1 VGGRPVG
8 LVSTELT
15 RLRQTER
22 WIAWVR
28 LLGVPF
34 AILEVGIISADYPPG
49 YERWAW
55 IVTAALAVGA
65 PAIWLLARRDLGL
78 AAHKALGFAALS
90 FDTVVIAS
98 FVVIYYAY
106 EPDTPVRQ
114 IMMLPVVEA
123 AVRYGVLGGVLLPL
137 VLAPFLAWGEA
148 LRADRYNRDFS
159 ADAIT
164 LPLGIEILV
173 GLIVGWLAARL
184 HREAE
189 TAETRA
195 AEAEELRDRLGRRA
209 DQLEAVNRVA
219 RALGS
224 SLDQDEALSQFL
236 REVNNVFDFDR
247 LALVLVEGDDALVM
261 ANSGRG
267 HEALFPRGTTRPI
280 AGSVVQDVL
289 GNRQT
294 VVRGDMAENPRYPEE
309 RELATLGLQSR
320 VVAPLTLGG
329 EILGILSVSREKPHA
344 FSEDEVELTTLL
356 ARQLAAAVQN
366 IRMYTAE
373 RNAAEELRR
382 LSALRADFVSLVSH
396 ELRAPM
402 AAVIG
407 CASTLRARWR
417 ELSPDQR
424 ESFLALIEQETG
436 RLSSLLGDVLDTSR
450 IEAGTFSYTFGDV
463 DVGDLVRET
472 ASMIEVATDEVTV
485 TSQVVD
491 PLPTV
496 RGDRDR
502 LRQLLLNLLSNAAKY
517 TVSGDTIE
525 VRATAEDS
533 SVVLSVEDHGPGIAA
548 GQQRLVFEKFGR
560 VNSGG
565 RSKPGA
571 GLGLFIARSIAEAH
585 GGTVDV
591 RSDPGAGATFT
602 VRLPIAGVVEE
613 G

>member
-1 VGGRPVG
+1 VGGRPADV
-8 LVSTELT
+8 VSNELT
-15 RLRQTER
+15 RLRNSER

-28 LLGVPF
+28 LLSVPF
-34 AILEVGIISADYPPG
+34 AVVEVGFLSSGYPLG
-49 YERWAW
+49 YERLAW
-55 IVTAALAVGA
+55 VITVVLGVGA
-65 PAIWLLARRDLGL
+65 VVVWFLARRDLGL
-78 AAHKALGFAALS
+78 AAQKGLGFAALTL
-90 FDTVVIAS
+90 DTAVVGS
-98 FVVIYYAY
+98 FVVLYYAY

-123 AVRYGVLGGVLLPL
+123 AVRYGVLGGVLLPI

-173 GLIVGWLAARL
+173 GLIVGWLATRL
-184 HREAE
+184 RREAE
-189 TAETRA
+189 TAERRA
-195 AEAEELRDRLGRRA
+195 SEAEELRDRLGRRA
-209 DQLEAVNRVA
+209 DQLEAVNRVS

-224 SLDQDEALSQFL
+224 SLDQDRALSRFL
-236 REVNNVFDFDR
+236 PEVSGVFEFDR
-247 LALVLVEGDDALVM
+247 LAIVIADGDDALVM
-261 ANSGRG
+261 ANSGRA
-267 HEALFPRGTTRPI
+267 HDSLFPRGTTRAI

-289 GNRQT
+289 ANGQT
-294 VVRGDMAENPRYPEE
+294 VVRGDMGENPRYPEE
-309 RELATLGLQSR
+309 RELAALGLESR
-320 VVAPLTLGG
+320 VVAPLTLGR
-329 EILGILSVSREKPHA
+329 EILGILSVSREKPDA
-344 FSEDEVELTTLL
+344 FTEDEVELTTLL
-356 ARQLAAAVQN
+356 ARQLAAAVEN

-417 ELSPDQR
+417 ELSPEQR

-436 RLSSLLGDVLDTSR
+436 RLSSLVGDVLDSSR

-463 DVGDLVRET
+463 DLADLVRET
-472 ASMIEVATDEVTV
+472 ASMIEMATDEVTV
-485 TSQVVD
+485 TSKVVE

-525 VRATAEDS
+525 VRAAAEDS

-548 GQQRLVFEKFGR
+548 DQQRLVFEKFGR

-585 GGTVDV
+585 GGTLDM
-591 RSDPGAGATFT
+591 RSDLGAGATFT
-602 VRLPIAGVVEE
+602 VRLPVAGS

>member
-1 VGGRPVG
+1 VNH
-8 LVSTELT
+8 ELA
-15 RLRQTER
+15 RLQQTER

-28 LLGVPF
+28 LLSVPF
-34 AILEVGIISADYPPG
+34 AVVEVGFLSADYPPG

-55 IVTAALAVGA
+55 IITAVLGVCAVAL
-65 PAIWLLARRDLGL
+65 WFLAQRDLGS
-78 AAHKALGFAALS
+78 AAQKALGFGALAL
-90 FDTVVIAS
+90 DTAVVAS
-98 FVVIYYAY
+98 FVVLYYAY
-106 EPDTPVRQ
+106 EPDTAVRQ

-123 AVRYGVLGGVLLPL
+123 AVRYGVVGGVLLPI

-159 ADAIT
+159 VDAIT
-164 LPLGIEILV
+164 LPLGVEILV
-173 GLIVGWLAARL
+173 GLIVGWLATRL
-184 HREAE
+184 RREAE

-195 AEAEELRDRLGRRA
+195 GEAEELRDRLGRRA

-224 SLDQDEALSQFL
+224 SLDQDRALSRFL
-236 REVNNVFDFDR
+236 PEVSNVFEFDR
-247 LALVLVEGDDALVM
+247 LAIVLAEGDDAIVM
-261 ANSGRG
+261 ANAGRG
-267 HEALFPRGTTRPI
+267 HDSLFPRGSARPL
-280 AGSVVQDVL
+280 AGTVVQDVL
-289 GNRQT
+289 ANGQT

-309 RELATLGLQSR
+309 RELAAIGMESR
-320 VVAPLTLGG
+320 VVAPLTLGA
-329 EILGILSVSREKPHA
+329 EILGILSVCREQPNA
-344 FSEDEVELTTLL
+344 FSDDEAELITLL

-366 IRMYTAE
+366 IRLYTAE
-373 RNAAEELRR
+373 RSAAEELRR

-417 ELSPDQR
+417 ELSGEQR

-436 RLSSLLGDVLDTSR
+436 RLSGLVGDVLDTSR

-472 ASMIEVATDEVTV
+472 ASVIEVATDEVTV
-485 TSQVVD
+485 AAQVVE

-496 RGDRDR
+496 PGDRDR

-525 VRATAEDS
+525 VRAAAEDTS
-533 SVVLSVEDHGPGIAA
+533 IVLSVADHGPGIAPE
-548 GQQRLVFEKFGR
+548 QQRLVFEKFGR

-585 GGTVDV
+585 GGTLDL

-602 VRLPIAGVVEE
+602 VRLPVSGSA
-613 G
+613 

>member
-1 VGGRPVG
+1 MSD
-8 LVSTELT
+8 LL
-15 RLRQTER
+15 RLRSTER
-22 WIAWVR
+22 WIARVR
-28 LLGVPF
+28 LLAVPF
-34 AILEVGIISADYPPG
+34 AVVEVGFLSHDYPPG

-55 IVTAALAVGA
+55 LVTAVFGVGA
-65 PAIWLLARRDLGL
+65 IAAWFVAHRDLAL
-78 AAHKALGFAALS
+78 RQQKILGFAALAL
-90 FDTVVIAS
+90 DTMVVAS

-114 IMMLPVVEA
+114 IMMLPVIEA
-123 AVRYGVLGGVLLPL
+123 AVRYGILGGVLLPL
-137 VLAPFLAWGEA
+137 ALAPFLAIGEV
-148 LRADRYNRDFS
+148 LRADRYDRSFS

-173 GLIVGWLAARL
+173 GLIVGWLATRL
-184 HREAE
+184 RREAE
-189 TAETRA
+189 TAEARA

-224 SLDQDEALSQFL
+224 SLDHEEALGRFL
-236 REVNNVFDFDR
+236 PEVSSVFEFDR
-247 LALVLVEGDDALVM
+247 LAIVLVEGEDAFVM
-261 ANSGRG
+261 ANSGRA
-267 HEALFPRGTTRPI
+267 EDSLFARGTSRPV
-280 AGSVVQDVL
+280 AGSVVQEIVE
-289 GNRQT
+289 GGQT
-294 VVRGDMAENPRYPEE
+294 IVRGDMAENPLYPEE
-309 RELATLGLQSR
+309 RELASIGLQSR
-320 VVAPLTLGG
+320 VVAPLTVGG
-329 EILGILSVSREKPHA
+329 ETLGMLSVSRARADA
-344 FSEDEVELTTLL
+344 FAEDEVELTTLL

-366 IRMYTAE
+366 IRTYTAE

-417 ELSPDQR
+417 ELSPEQR

-436 RLSSLLGDVLDTSR
+436 RLSTVVGDVLDTSR
-450 IEAGTFSYTFGDV
+450 IEAGTFTYAFGDV
-463 DVGDLVRET
+463 DLAELVRET
-472 ASMIEVATDEVTV
+472 ASMIEVATDEVKV
-485 TSQVVD
+485 SPKVVE
-491 PLPTV
+491 PLPPV

-517 TVSGDTIE
+517 TVSGDEIE
-525 VRATAEDS
+525 VRASAEEAAL
-533 SVVLSVEDHGPGIAA
+533 VLSVEDHGPGIAPEE
-548 GQQRLVFEKFGR
+548 QRLVFEKFGR

-585 GGTVDV
+585 GGTLDV
-591 RSDPGAGATFT
+591 RSDAGAGATFIL
-602 VRLPIAGVVEE
+602 RLPVP
-613 G
+613 

>member
-1 VGGRPVG
+1 MRD
-8 LVSTELT
+8 LL
-15 RLRQTER
+15 RLRGTER
-22 WIAWVR
+22 WIARVR
-28 LLGVPF
+28 LLAVPF
-34 AILEVGIISADYPPG
+34 AVVEVGFLSHDYPPG

-55 IVTAALAVGA
+55 LVTAVFGVGA
-65 PAIWLLARRDLGL
+65 IAVWL
-78 AAHKALGFAALS
+78 AAHRDLALRQQKILGFAALAL
-90 FDTVVIAS
+90 DTLVVAS
-98 FVVIYYAY
+98 YVVIYYAY

-123 AVRYGVLGGVLLPL
+123 AVRYGILGGVLLP
-137 VLAPFLAWGEA
+137 VALAPFLAIGEV
-148 LRADRYNRDFS
+148 LRADRYDRSFS

-173 GLIVGWLAARL
+173 GLIVGWLATRL
-184 HREAE
+184 RREAR
-189 TAETRA
+189 TAEARA

-224 SLDQDEALSQFL
+224 SLDREEALGRFL
-236 REVNNVFDFDR
+236 PEVSSVFEFDR
-247 LALVLVEGDDALVM
+247 LAIVLVEGEDAFVM
-261 ANSGRG
+261 ANSGRA
-267 HEALFPRGTTRPI
+267 EDSLFARGTSRPV
-280 AGSVVQDVL
+280 AGSVLQDIVE
-289 GNRQT
+289 GGQT
-294 VVRGDMAENPRYPEE
+294 IVRGDMAENPLYPEE
-309 RELATLGLQSR
+309 RDLAAIGLQSR
-320 VVAPLTLGG
+320 VVAPLTVGG
-329 EILGILSVSREKPHA
+329 ETLGMLSVSRARADA

-366 IRMYTAE
+366 IRTYTAE

-417 ELSPDQR
+417 ELSPEQR

-436 RLSSLLGDVLDTSR
+436 RLSTVVGDVLDTSR
-450 IEAGTFSYTFGDV
+450 IEAGTFSYSFGDV
-463 DVGDLVRET
+463 DLAELVRET
-472 ASMIEVATDEVTV
+472 ASMIEVASDEVKV
-485 TSQVVD
+485 NPRVVEH
-491 PLPTV
+491 LPPV
-496 RGDRDR
+496 HGDRDR

-517 TVSGDTIE
+517 TVSGDEID
-525 VRATAEDS
+525 VRASAEEEA
-533 SVVLSVEDHGPGIAA
+533 VVLSVEDHGPGIAPEE
-548 GQQRLVFEKFGR
+548 QRLVFEKFGR

-585 GGTVDV
+585 GGTLDV
-591 RSDPGAGATFT
+591 RSDAGAGATFIL
-602 VRLPIAGVVEE
+602 RLPVR
-613 G
+613 

>member
-1 VGGRPVG
+1 VGGRATQV
-8 LVSTELT
+8 VSTELT

-28 LLGVPF
+28 ILAVPF
-34 AILEVGIISADYPPG
+34 AVVEVGFLSTDYPPG

-55 IVTAALAVGA
+55 LITAVLGVGALA
-65 PAIWLLARRDLGL
+65 IWFLARRDFGLAGQKTLGL
-78 AAHKALGFAALS
+78 AALAL
-90 FDTVVIAS
+90 DTAVVAS
-98 FVVIYYAY
+98 FVVLYYAF

-114 IMMLPVVEA
+114 IMMVPVVEGA
-123 AVRYGVLGGVLLPL
+123 IRYGVLGGVLLP
-137 VLAPFLAWGEA
+137 VILAPFLAWGEV
-148 LRADRYNRDFS
+148 LRSDRYNRDFS
-159 ADAIT
+159 LDAIT
-164 LPLGIEILV
+164 LPLGVEILV
-173 GLIVGWLAARL
+173 GMIVGWLATRL
-184 HREAE
+184 RREAE

-209 DQLEAVNRVA
+209 DQLEAVNRVS

-224 SLDQDEALSQFL
+224 SLDQDRALSRFL
-236 REVNNVFDFDR
+236 PEVSNVFEFDR
-247 LALVLVEGDDALVM
+247 LAIVLVEGDDALVM
-261 ANSGRG
+261 ANAGRA
-267 HEALFPRGTTRPI
+267 HDSLFPRGTTRPI

-289 GNRQT
+289 ANGQT

-309 RELATLGLQSR
+309 RELAALGLESR

-329 EILGILSVSREKPHA
+329 EILGILSVCREEPDA
-344 FSEDEVELTTLL
+344 YSEDEVELTALL

-417 ELSPDQR
+417 ELSGDQR

-436 RLSSLLGDVLDTSR
+436 RLSNLLGDVLDTSR

-472 ASMIEVATDEVTV
+472 ASMIELATDEITV
-485 TSQVVD
+485 ASHIVE

-525 VRATAEDS
+525 LRAGAEDS

-548 GQQRLVFEKFGR
+548 DQQRLVFEKFGR

-585 GGTVDV
+585 GGTLDV

-602 VRLPIAGVVEE
+602 VRLPVAGS